1 MSFYYV
7 WAILFGAL
15 LSLALVFL
23 LFIYGQNI
31 KKRFYNLLYRNF
43 YFLREYYI
51 EYWALSAAVI
61 VFFVVYFSFYSV
73 IYALLAVIACLF
85 LLYLILNALN
95 QYIQKK
101 IVADIPFFLRLLAAA
116 LQSGLSMQSAI
127 TEIVQSWQGP
137 LRKELSLLLRELQV
151 GVSLA
156 QALQNLRQRLPAEG
170 IEMMT
175 LSLEVAIQ
183 SGGSVAPLLHKIAD
197 NINQKV
203 ELEHKISALS
213 MQGKLQAYVLTAVP
227 YLLLVVLYWLDK
239 DWVKPFKETLLGH
252 LVLGFCVLMSGAG
265 FYLIN
270 KMVKI
275 KV

>member
-252 LVLGFCVLMSGAG
+252 LVLGFCVLMVM
-265 FYLIN
+265 LR
-270 KMVKI
+270 
-275 KV
+275 